1 MNKGSLTEKL
11 RGSHLA
17 KIVILLIAT
26 MAIGGLAGCSSVS
39 AQPGTTSTAT
49 PATNGGSS
57 TGATP
62 TPDPSTTET
71 TPSQQP
77 SQSTTDT
84 SAIDSASTDAQI
96 EAFIQA
102 FKDAG
107 FPDVQKHASDGV
119 DANWGPGN
127 SSGIGARTS
136 GNNVWYLGGSGSDV
150 GTGYK
155 TAVIAVM
162 SKHGVSENSALTIVG
177 DQGVPASTILEI
189 IHSLKYD
196 ADNYKVV
203 YQAQ

>member
-17 KIVILLIAT
+17 KIVILLIA
-26 MAIGGLAGCSSVS
+26 MLAIGGLAGCSSVS
-39 AQPGTTSTAT
+39 AQPGTSSTSTST
-49 PATNGGSS
+49 GNGSS
-57 TGATP
+57 TGTTP
-62 TPDPSTTET
+62 TPDPSTTD
-71 TPSQQP
+71 TPTQQP

-107 FPDVQKHASDGV
+107 FPDVQKKPNGDGAN
-119 DANWGPGN
+119 ANWGPGN
-127 SSGIGARTS
+127 SSHLGAITS
-136 GNNVWYLGGSGSDV
+136 GNNVWYLRGNGSDI

-162 SKHGVSENSALTIVG
+162 SKHGVGESLATTVVG